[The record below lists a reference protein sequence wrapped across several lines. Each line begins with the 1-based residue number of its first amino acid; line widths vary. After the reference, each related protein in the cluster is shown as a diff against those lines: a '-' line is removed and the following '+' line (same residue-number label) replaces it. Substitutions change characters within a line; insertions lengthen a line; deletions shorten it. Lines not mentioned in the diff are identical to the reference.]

1 MTNPE
6 KFDYQGYR
14 DNLARRVKDE
24 SEKEKREDVLEQA
37 KATAEYKNAKS
48 EKKDSSEVMAQDFEV
63 QPKDFL
69 EFRKNSSSSINNE
82 ICEKFFNGSLSD
94 KELRA
99 YFQTDPDTTKVIKFV
114 LESFAKPQD
123 PSKARRKDGSH
134 IAVHSLQLFKTGRD
148 YLKISNPDIL
158 KTVLVHDIIEDT
170 NVSEQEINDQLGE
183 RTARLANLMTEE
195 RVHDGASELDKADL
209 GRLDIVRFIKKLQSG
224 GDVIA
229 VAEVIDRADDIS
241 DLAYLT
247 NKLAKNPEDKNKVKQ
262 ALIAKFGKCQ
272 YTVDQVTKESTNNM
286 VQRLKEFFQELV
298 GEQLSTL
305 RSQFGL
311 EITTN
316 EIQEEWKRYDRL
328 RDLATN
334 KN

>member
-1 MTNPE
+1 MPE
-6 KFDYQGYR
+6 KFGYQEYR
-14 DNLARRVKDE
+14 DNLARQIKDE
-24 SEKEKREDVLEQA
+24 PDKGKRREILEGAKE
-37 KATAEYKNAKS
+37 TTEYKNAES
-48 EKKDSSEVMAQDFEV
+48 EKRDSSEITEQDFET

-82 ICEKFFNGSLSD
+82 ICEKFFNGNLSD
-94 KELRA
+94 EELQT
-99 YFQTDPDTTKVIKFV
+99 YFQTDPDTTKAIKFV

-148 YLKISNPDIL
+148 YLKISDPDIL

-170 NVSEQEINDQLGE
+170 KVSEQEINDQLGE
-183 RTARLANLMTEE
+183 RTAQLANLMTEE
-195 RVHDGASELDKADL
+195 RVHDGTTELDKADL

-229 VAEVIDRADDIS
+229 AAEAIDRADDIS

-272 YTVDQVTKESTNNM
+272 YTVDQVTKGSTDNT
-286 VQRLKEFFQELV
+286 VQRLKEFFQGLV
-298 GEQLSTL
+298 SEQLSAL
-305 RSQFGL
+305 RSQFGV
-311 EITTN
+311 EVTTD

-328 RDLATN
+328 QDLATN